1 MSGGHVHRGRLP
13 ALGALLTAVCATG
26 IGLASAAATAFA
38 SAPHTGLRLPAP
50 VREVD
55 PLATPQLGLRPDR
68 LLTSQ
73 VPGAVRDTESVLASL
88 GPSGAPATVTD
99 TQRLRISA
107 QGNYIVRELGPARQ
121 AVGLGGS
128 VPPVLELGTVV
139 WQGFS
144 PGARTLSARLTLDP
158 GIEAARLPMSVRFAF
173 ADKDGKTAP
182 LQPGGR
188 APAAGTVTITL
199 TNNTSSNRVVQTG
212 VASPGPL
219 ASVLDR
225 LRRAGAHPR
234 AAVPPT

>member
-1 MSGGHVHRGRLP
+1 MSGGRVHRGRLP
-13 ALGALLTAVCATG
+13 ALGALATAICAAG
-26 IGLASAAATAFA
+26 VGLSAAAAGTAPR
-38 SAPHTGLRLPAP
+38 SGLRLPAP

-88 GPSGAPATVTD
+88 GPTGAPAAVTD
-99 TQRLRISA
+99 TQRLRITA

-144 PGARTLSARLTLDP
+144 PGHRELAARLTLDP
-158 GIEAARLPMSVRFAF
+158 GIEAARLPMRVQ
-173 ADKDGKTAP
+173 
-182 LQPGGR
+182 LQFH
-188 APAAGTVTITL
+188 AAGTG
-199 TNNTSSNRVVQTG
+199 RVQPLG
-212 VASPGPL
+212 PG
-219 ASVLDR
+219 A
-225 LRRAGAHPR
+225 RA
-234 AAVPPT
+234 PTAGTV

>member
-1 MSGGHVHRGRLP
+1 MSGGRVHRGRLP
-13 ALGALLTAVCATG
+13 ALGALVTAACAG
-26 IGLASAAATAFA
+26 SVGLAAAA
-38 SAPHTGLRLPAP
+38 SGPVPHTGLRLPAP

-144 PGARTLSARLTLDP
+144 PGHRELAARLTLDP
-158 GIEAARLPMSVRFAF
+158 GIEAARLPMRVQLQFHAAGTGRVQ
-173 ADKDGKTAP
+173 P
-182 LQPGGR
+182 LGPGAR
-188 APAAGTVTITL
+188 APTAGTVTVTL
-199 TNNTSSNRVVQTG
+199 VN
-212 VASPGPL
+212 
-219 ASVLDR
+219 
-225 LRRAGAHPR
+225 
-234 AAVPPT
+234 